1 VYAPVQTDRTK
12 ELIVEVNEELRA
24 FLSDRPATADELARM
39 QANETLSL
47 PGCRET
53 LEEVG
58 DSITNVVGCG
68 WPDDYYNT
76 MAGRIRALTT
86 SDLDKAAKEVIQPD
100 HLVWVIVGDRAKI
113 EAGLRELNIGE
124 IRFIDADGNLK

>member
-1 VYAPVQTDRTK
+1 
-12 ELIVEVNEELRA
+12 
-24 FLSDRPATADELARM
+24 
-39 QANETLSL
+39 
-47 PGCRET
+47 
-53 LEEVG
+53 
-58 DSITNVVGCG
+58 
-68 WPDDYYNT
+68 